1 MMSKTTRYIL
11 IGTAV
16 ALLVAALAW
25 RLALN
30 STGELSKIRRAING
44 YGYSIGE
51 DAIYPAG
58 YMEDGSI
65 ARMLEGEDIDM
76 QAAVN
81 ASKSTGFPSDV
92 NRQGE
97 VTLILAAISD
107 TEVITLFMIDSEME
121 MGFIQALDSQEVMPL
136 GK

>member
-1 MMSKTTRYIL
+1 MSKTTRYIL
-11 IGTAV
+11 IGIAV
-16 ALLVAALAW
+16 ALLLAALAW
-25 RLALN
+25 RLTLD

-44 YGYSIGE
+44 YGYSVLE

-65 ARMLEGEDIDM
+65 AGMLAGEDIDM

-81 ASKSTGFPSDV
+81 ASKSAGFPSDI

-107 TEVITLFMIDSEME
+107 SEVITLFMIDGEIE
-121 MGFIQALDSQEVMPL
+121 MGFIQALDEQGVSPL
-136 GK
+136 GQ